1 MTNESREF
9 NWKIQQHKNCVSL
22 QKHDFTSVAQPLDA
36 GITKK
41 VKYGQKVMRYVLA
54 RIADDRNGYEIANEI
69 DVIHAIEWITNA
81 QKEVSK
87 DNIKSCFAKCIVV
100 EQPAR
105 IVGDEDVDEEFNS
118 VSGELSEE
126 LQMMVTLLLT
136 DTITSIPT
144 LAHHFHS

>member
-1 MTNESREF
+1 
-9 NWKIQQHKNCVSL
+9 
-22 QKHDFTSVAQPLDA
+22 
-36 GITKK
+36 
-41 VKYGQKVMRYVLA
+41 MRYVLA

-105 IVGDEDVDEEFNS
+105 IVGDEDVDEESNS

>member
-1 MTNESREF
+1 M
-9 NWKIQQHKNCVSL
+9 
-22 QKHDFTSVAQPLDA
+22 
-36 GITKK
+36 
-41 VKYGQKVMRYVLA
+41 
-54 RIADDRNGYEIANEI
+54 
-69 DVIHAIEWITNA
+69 
-81 QKEVSK
+81 
-87 DNIKSCFAKCIVV
+87 

-105 IVGDEDVDEEFNS
+105 IVGDENVDEEFNS